1 MSTKTLLRREVIF
14 SDDVNAFAP
23 VMTELKVNRDSTPL
37 SPQPMPQRK
46 PSTRWKRAGLA
57 GFLSLFIPG
66 TGQLYNRQPRKALL
80 LVLPIPAVVALAA
93 KTRIVFFFATMVT
106 FVGLLIGWR
115 LFIAGE
121 AAYGGWTNKP
131 ESAPSRPRLIYP
143 LIAVV
148 LTIAAL
154 YPSHDDFKRWTSF
167 AAFKVPSASMCPT
180 ICSGERIAAD
190 LGAYRSKSP
199 ERGDLI
205 LLQHKSSPALFIKR
219 VVGLPG
225 DVVGPGPNGTIL
237 VNGETLIFPEVC
249 GTAARQKYDPADY
262 SMFKSRRVPEGT
274 FFVVGDNLG
283 NSFDSRIPEFGTVVV
298 GDVRGKPI
306 FLYWSPSRSRI
317 GCTIH

>member
-1 MSTKTLLRREVIF
+1 
-14 SDDVNAFAP
+14 
-23 VMTELKVNRDSTPL
+23 MTELNVNRDPTPL

-46 PSTRWKRAGLA
+46 PSSRWKRAGLA

-80 LVLPIPAVVALAA
+80 LVLPIPAMVALAA
-93 KTRIVFFFATMVT
+93 KTRIVFSFVTMVAFFA
-106 FVGLLIGWR
+106 LLIGWR

-121 AAYGGWTNKP
+121 AAYGGWTTNKP
-131 ESAPSRPRLIYP
+131 ESAPSRPRLTYP

-148 LTIAAL
+148 LIVAAL
-154 YPSHDDFKRWTSF
+154 YPSYDDFKRWTSF

-180 ICSGERIAAD
+180 ICSGERIVAD

-205 LLQHKSSPALFIKR
+205 LLRHKSSPALFIKR

-225 DVVGPGPNGTIL
+225 DIVGPGPNGTIA
-237 VNGETLIFPEVC
+237 VNGETLTFPEVC
-249 GTAARQKYDPADY
+249 GSPVRQKYDSADY

-274 FFVVGDNLG
+274 FFVVGDSLG
-283 NSFDSRIPEFGTVVV
+283 NSFDSRIPEFGPVVS

-306 FLYWSPSRSRI
+306 FLYWSPSHSRM

>member
-1 MSTKTLLRREVIF
+1 
-14 SDDVNAFAP
+14 
-23 VMTELKVNRDSTPL
+23 MTELNVNRDAIHL
-37 SPQPMPQRK
+37 SPQPMPQHK
-46 PSTRWKRAGLA
+46 PSSRWKRAGLA

-66 TGQLYNRQPRKALL
+66 IGQLYNRQPRKALL
-80 LVLPIPAVVALAA
+80 LVLPIPAMVVLAA
-93 KTRIVFFFATMVT
+93 KTRLVFFFVTMVA
-106 FVGLLIGWR
+106 FFALLIGWR

-131 ESAPSRPRLIYP
+131 ESTPSRSRLTYP

-148 LTIAAL
+148 LIIEAL
-154 YPSHDDFKRWTSF
+154 YPSYDDYKRWTSF
-167 AAFKVPSASMCPT
+167 AVFKVPSASMCPT
-180 ICSGERIAAD
+180 ICSGERIVAD
-190 LGAYRSKSP
+190 LGAYRPKSP

-225 DVVGPGPNGTIL
+225 DMVGPGPDGTIL
-237 VNGETLIFPEVC
+237 VNGKTVIFPEVC
-249 GTAARQKYDPADY
+249 STPVRQKYDPADY
-262 SMFKSRRVPEGT
+262 SMFKSSRVPEGT
-274 FFVVGDNLG
+274 LFVVGDSLG
-283 NSFDSRIPEFGTVVV
+283 NSFDSRIPEFGPVVL

>member
-1 MSTKTLLRREVIF
+1 
-14 SDDVNAFAP
+14 
-23 VMTELKVNRDSTPL
+23 MTELNVNRDPTPL
-37 SPQPMPQRK
+37 SPQPMPRRE
-46 PSTRWKRAGLA
+46 PSSRWKRAGLA

-66 TGQLYNRQPRKALL
+66 TGQLYNRQPRKALV
-80 LVLPIPAVVALAA
+80 LVLPIPAAVALVA
-93 KTRIVFFFATMVT
+93 KTRIVFSFATMVA
-106 FVGLLIGWR
+106 FFALLIGWR
-115 LFIAGE
+115 LFITGE

-131 ESAPSRPRLIYP
+131 ESAPSRPGLTYP

-148 LTIAAL
+148 LIIAAL
-154 YPSHDDFKRWTSF
+154 YPSYDDFKRWTSF
-167 AAFKVPSASMCPT
+167 AAFKVPSESMCPT
-180 ICSGERIAAD
+180 ICSGERIVAD

-225 DVVGPGPNGTIL
+225 DIVGPGPNGTIL
-237 VNGETLIFPEVC
+237 VNGETLVFPDAC
-249 GTAARQKYDPADY
+249 GTAVRQKYDPADY
-262 SMFKSRRVPEGT
+262 SMFKARRVPEGT
-274 FFVVGDNLG
+274 FFVVGDSLG
-283 NSFDSRIPEFGTVVV
+283 NSFDSRIPEFGPVVL